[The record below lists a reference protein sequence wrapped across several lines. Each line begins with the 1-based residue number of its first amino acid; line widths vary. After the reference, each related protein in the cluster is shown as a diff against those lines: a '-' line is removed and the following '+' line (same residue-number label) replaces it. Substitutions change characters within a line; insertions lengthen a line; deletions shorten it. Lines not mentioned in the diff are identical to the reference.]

1 MSSFIC
7 YGRAAMISREEIIT
21 MRAALADVLGV
32 AQDELFAPSRRK
44 APTAF
49 ARHVGMYL
57 MHEALGFSYSAVGR
71 CFGRDRTTCR
81 ASAAIVENLRDDVS
95 FDIEIERLEN
105 ALKARIPELEGH
117 DD

>member
-1 MSSFIC
+1 MQNAFVK
-7 YGRAAMISREEIIT
+7 
-21 MRAALADVLGV
+21 VLGV
-32 AQDELFAPSRRK
+32 AKDELFAPTRRR
-44 APTAF
+44 APISF

-81 ASAAIVENLRDDVS
+81 ASAAIVESLRDDAS
-95 FDIEIERLEN
+95 FDIEIERLERE
-105 ALKARIPELEGH
+105 LKALISEKEDA